1 MSGHH
6 RDIALR
12 VATQTAA
19 IVERYLPDVVRAVTT
34 THKSISFGVTV
45 TFAKDKKTGLVQG
58 TIRTRAPKIPVRDMD
73 SVPFTV
79 QIDAAG
85 QLEFLFSGTP
95 KEMLAHVEKE
105 SES

>member
-34 THKSISFGVTV
+34 TDKSISFGVTV
-45 TFAKDKKTGLVQG
+45 TFAKDRKTGLVQG
-58 TIRTRAPKIPVRDMD
+58 TIRTRAPRIPVKDLEA
-73 SVPFTV
+73 VPFTV
-79 QIDAAG
+79 QVDAAG

-95 KEMLAHVEKE
+95 KAMLTHIEKE
-105 SES
+105 TGS